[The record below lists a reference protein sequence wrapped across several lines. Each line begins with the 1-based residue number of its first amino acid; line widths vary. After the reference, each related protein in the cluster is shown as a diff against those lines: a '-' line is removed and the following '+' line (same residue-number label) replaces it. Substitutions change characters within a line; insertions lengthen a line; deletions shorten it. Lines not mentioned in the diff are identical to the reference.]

1 MPGRDVS
8 DPMDISNI
16 QASPSLKAHRAF
28 PSRKIERARVIQQP
42 SSASNEQNSA
52 IYTNERINSW
62 IPASAAVN
70 VAPTVAASSTM
81 PLNLTDDFRSWN
93 ADPILKNR
101 DFASRMNGG
110 RDAYSSTQDNSIQD
124 SPITSNLTPPKATK
138 LVEEELREFSP
149 TPPKAAK
156 QVEEESRDFS
166 DNRTDSFKT
175 AHENIS
181 SDGEAGEAMFADSPS
196 MHASR
201 KKWLKDSGLGKSK
214 NIGLGLGL
222 DTDEDSAS
230 TPGMETPKPKKER
243 ESEDFIAFDGAWG
256 GNTPERIHDQLKS
269 DLRRA
274 KVEATPL
281 VTDQH
286 ASPPTDSDGLF
297 NAAVER
303 SPSING
309 SKESPG
315 HASPTNSLERQVEQ
329 DGLPLS
335 KEMEQIDAE
344 IEEVNRNRLSQAS
357 TNSTVVAAMVFDC
370 TPQRRQTLRHTG
382 KMQDSSSSSITG
394 KRSSMDSN
402 ASTPRSLK
410 RSDRKHEV
418 TLRQSFSAD
427 RQPSVRTISTK
438 RNSVNNPLIVIPDRR
453 SSLRSS
459 VTSGQPL
466 SKTFSTTSKQ
476 QSSRPTTA
484 PEEATSYFDVPRE
497 DHNQTVSVI
506 IQQARAV
513 KQEDMV
519 DKAMLSPLAG
529 VTPGLASNALSTAT
543 SMTSNGMRTHYVPQS
558 PPIQREGNVSDSA
571 TGEAS
576 NKRSDPAV
584 TGDWSNFRPHPT
596 MVTPFSLRSQT
607 SSTPG
612 TLEVNEATALSI
624 HPHTNKS
631 ILVIQEIAGKDKSKR
646 EQSAIIA
653 GNANIAI
660 PAALNPM
667 TVNPGPAMPQPID
680 SPLQNPRDP
689 PLPPDIINVIPPT
702 PANVPPPLEDIGK
715 APAPV
720 KTGRFSN
727 LKRAVSAR
735 RYSDVLG
742 SSLTRR
748 LSERY
753 SGGPRFSFAEDDEK
767 ESRLHPSWRPRR
779 LYGGG
784 DHDNDSESEFGNDGL
799 LPSSRASRDSRPGT
813 QNQGPPSRSMSLSN
827 RLSSRLRSGSLRR
840 PRRASSVS
848 AAARPATQPLPY
860 EVVDTSVHRR
870 QPLVR
875 RLTGSLRLPRPHRP
889 QPDFEFLNSRQDDAI
904 NSNVRRTP
912 GTGYQLQFSGFR
924 GIWEKMEKRRE
935 AKEEEKR
942 EARSDKLK
950 EQINVVGPEEGPMG
964 NMRLQHEAGSSHF

>member
-8 DPMDISNI
+8 DTMDISNI

-28 PSRKIERARVIQQP
+28 PSRKIERARVIQQT
-42 SSASNEQNSA
+42 SSVSNEQNSA
-52 IYTNERINSW
+52 IDMNRRINSW

-70 VAPTVAASSTM
+70 VVPTVEASSTM

-101 DFASRMNGG
+101 DFASRMTSGH
-110 RDAYSSTQDNSIQD
+110 DAYSSTQDNGRKDNSVQD
-124 SPITSNLTPPKATK
+124 GPVISKIAPLKAAK
-138 LVEEELREFSP
+138 PVEEEL
-149 TPPKAAK
+149 
-156 QVEEESRDFS
+156 RDFS
-166 DNRTDSFKT
+166 DNRSDSFKT

-181 SDGEAGEAMFADSPS
+181 SDGEAGEPLFADSPS

-201 KKWLKDSGLGKSK
+201 KKWLNDSGLGKPK

-230 TPGMETPKPKKER
+230 TPGIETPKPKKEK
-243 ESEDFIAFDGAWG
+243 ESKEFVAFDGAWG
-256 GNTPERIHDQLKS
+256 GETPERIHDQLKS

-274 KVEATPL
+274 RVEATPL
-281 VTDQH
+281 VTDQY
-286 ASPPTDSDGLF
+286 ASPPIEANGVF
-297 NAAVER
+297 NVAVER
-303 SPSING
+303 PSTVNG
-309 SKESPG
+309 GEESPG
-315 HASPTNSLERQVEQ
+315 HASSTASPTKTLEREAEQ
-329 DGLPLS
+329 DGWPLN

-382 KMQDSSSSSITG
+382 KMQDSGSSSITG

-402 ASTPRSLK
+402 ASTPHSLK

-427 RQPSVRTISTK
+427 RQASVRTISTK
-438 RNSVNNPLIVIPDRR
+438 RNSINNPLIVIPDRR

-466 SKTFSTTSKQ
+466 SKTFSTTSRQ

-484 PEEATSYFDVPRE
+484 PEEATSYFDVPRD
-497 DHNQTVSVI
+497 DHKQTVSVI

-519 DKAMLSPLAG
+519 DKALLSPLAG
-529 VTPGLASNALSTAT
+529 LTPTLGSNALSTAT

-558 PPIQREGNVSDSA
+558 PPIQREGIVSESA

-576 NKRSDPAV
+576 NKRSDPAI
-584 TGDWSNFRPHPT
+584 TGDWSNFRPHPA

-631 ILVIQEIAGKDKSKR
+631 ILVIQEIAGKDKSKPR

-660 PAALNPM
+660 PATLKPT

-720 KTGRFSN
+720 KAGTFSN
-727 LKRAVSAR
+727 IKRAVSAR
-735 RYSDVLG
+735 RYSEALG

-779 LYGGG
+779 LYRG
-784 DHDNDSESEFGNDGL
+784 DDNNSDSESEFGNDGV
-799 LPSSRASRDSRPGT
+799 LPSSRASRDSRPGS
-813 QNQGPPSRSMSLSN
+813 QDQGPPSRSISLSN
-827 RLSSRLRSGSLRR
+827 RFSSRLRSGSLRR

-860 EVVDTSVHRR
+860 EVVDTSVNHRR
-870 QPLVR
+870 PLVR

-889 QPDFEFLNSRQDDAI
+889 QPDFEFLNSRQDGVG
-904 NSNVRRTP
+904 NGNVRRMP
-912 GTGYQLQFSGFR
+912 GPGYQLQFGGIR

-935 AKEEEKR
+935 AREEEKR

-950 EQINVVGPEEGPMG
+950 EQINVVGPGEVPVSDV
-964 NMRLQHEAGSSHF
+964 RQHHRGGSSHF

>member
-1 MPGRDVS
+1 MPGRDVTGT
-8 DPMDISNI
+8 MDISNI

-28 PSRKIERARVIQQP
+28 PSRRIDKARAIQGPP
-42 SSASNEQNSA
+42 STSNEQNPA
-52 IYTNERINSW
+52 NYTNERINSW
-62 IPASAAVN
+62 IPASASVNLAPAVE
-70 VAPTVAASSTM
+70 ASSTM
-81 PLNLTDDFRSWN
+81 PLTLADEFRSWN
-93 ADPILKNR
+93 ADPVLKNR
-101 DFASRMNGG
+101 DFASRMNGVHH
-110 RDAYSSTQDNSIQD
+110 ANSSTKDNSIQD
-124 SPITSNLTPPKATK
+124 SPVTSDLA
-138 LVEEELREFSP
+138 
-149 TPPKAAK
+149 PPKAAK
-156 QVEEESRDFS
+156 HAHVQAEESRDFS

-181 SDGEAGEAMFADSPS
+181 SDGEALIADSPS

-230 TPGMETPKPKKER
+230 TAGMETPKPKKER
-243 ESEDFIAFDGAWG
+243 ESQEFVAFDGAWG
-256 GNTPERIHDQLKS
+256 GETPERIHDQLKS

-274 KVEATPL
+274 KVEETPL
-281 VTDQH
+281 VTDQY
-286 ASPPTDSDGLF
+286 ASSPTESNGAF
-297 NAAVER
+297 NAAVQR
-303 SPSING
+303 TPSINRG
-309 SKESPG
+309 EESPG
-315 HASPTNSLERQVEQ
+315 HASPINSLEKQVEQ
-329 DGLPLS
+329 DGWPLS

-394 KRSSMDSN
+394 KRSSVDSN

-438 RNSVNNPLIVIPDRR
+438 RNSVIKPLIVIPDRR

-466 SKTFSTTSKQ
+466 SKTFSTTSRQ

-484 PEEATSYFDVPRE
+484 PEEATSYFDVPRD

-529 VTPGLASNALSTAT
+529 VTSGPGSNALSTAT

-558 PPIQREGNVSDSA
+558 PPIQREGVIPESA

-576 NKRSDPAV
+576 NKKSDPAI
-584 TGDWSNFRPHPT
+584 TGDWSNFRPHPA

-631 ILVIQEIAGKDKSKR
+631 ILVIQEIAGKDKSKPR

-660 PAALNPM
+660 PGALNPM
-667 TVNPGPAMPQPID
+667 TVNQGPAMPQPID
-680 SPLQNPRDP
+680 SPLQNPREP

-720 KTGRFSN
+720 KASRFSN

-767 ESRLHPSWRPRR
+767 ESRLHPSWQPRR

-784 DHDNDSESEFGNDGL
+784 DHDSDSESEFGNDGL
-799 LPSSRASRDSRPGT
+799 LPPSRSSRDSRPGT
-813 QNQGPPSRSMSLSN
+813 QDQGLPSRSMSLSN
-827 RLSSRLRSGSLRR
+827 RFTSRLRSGSLRR
-840 PRRASSVS
+840 PRRTSSVS
-848 AAARPATQPLPY
+848 AVARPATQPLPY
-860 EVVDTSVHRR
+860 EVVDTSIRRR

-889 QPDFEFLNSRQDDAI
+889 RPDFEFLNSRQDDAI
-904 NSNVRRTP
+904 NSNAQRMP
-912 GTGYQLQFSGFR
+912 GTGYQGQFGGLR

-950 EQINVVGPEEGPMG
+950 EQINVVGPEEGPMSD
-964 NMRLQHEAGSSHF
+964 MRQQHEGGSSHF